1 MEVPCQIKILPI
13 PCSHR
18 GVGTVSGHKRQDT
31 VLDASERHKGPGR
44 DRLHPVS
51 LNMSSFPILHLLL
64 LLLGC
69 QAPQAQGRPFS
80 THLPKQYFTMIN
92 EIMETLNKSPSPSE
106 EPLDSNEKETLL
118 EDTLLRP
125 NLDVFLNASSKF
137 DKNGLLI
144 CNNLK
149 EFLPLLPTP
158 TPRGEPISIMEN
170 NWGDFQRKL
179 KKYLE
184 ALDNFLNFK
193 NKP

>member
-1 MEVPCQIKILPI
+1 
-13 PCSHR
+13 
-18 GVGTVSGHKRQDT
+18 
-31 VLDASERHKGPGR
+31 
-44 DRLHPVS
+44 
-51 LNMSSFPILHLLL
+51 MSSFPILHLLL

-92 EIMETLNKSPSPSE
+92 EIIETLNKSPSPSE